1 MGLRS
6 TLSRFISRSLERT
19 VDGIFRFLKYDKTS
33 LLEIGSL
40 EGYEVAY
47 RRGTSDE
54 KVLAR
59 GLDDNRFFAAAPGY
73 TLADEHV
80 IIDVGAHIGAFALPA
95 AAKVPNGRVHAI
107 EASKGAYNLLRI
119 NAALNGASNITPH
132 HLALSDTS
140 GTCTLYHS
148 TRNWGHSLVKARS
161 VSDETVDC
169 LTLGEFLDRNN
180 IERCHFM
187 KINCEGSEF
196 PIILGATPEALQ
208 RFDTIVTLYH
218 CDLWR
223 DNTEDDLV
231 AHLEK
236 GGFTTEIINRRT
248 GSKRRGWIIAT
259 RDPNR

>member
-1 MGLRS
+1 M
-6 TLSRFISRSLERT
+6 
-19 VDGIFRFLKYDKTS
+19 DGF
-33 LLEIGSL
+33 EI
-40 EGYEVAY
+40 AY

-54 KVLAR
+54 KVLSR
-59 GLDDNRFFAAAPGY
+59 GLDDNRFFAVVPEY
-73 TLADEHV
+73 QLAEDHV

-95 AAKVPNGRVHAI
+95 ASKVPKGRVHAI
-107 EASKGAYNLLRI
+107 EASRGAYFLLRI
-119 NAALNGASNITPH
+119 NAALNNASNITAH

-169 LTLGEFLDRNN
+169 CTLGEFLDRNG
-180 IERCHFM
+180 IDRCHFM

-196 PIILGATPEALQ
+196 PIILGASPEALR

-218 CDLWR
+218 CDLWK
-223 DNTEDDLV
+223 DNTEDDLI
-231 AHLEK
+231 AHLES
-236 GGFTTEIINRRT
+236 GGFNTEIRNRRT

-259 RDPNR
+259 RPAGNE